1 VTGTSAFSLDE
12 GQIVLV
18 GTPIGNLGDLSPRA
32 VEALRQATVVLCE
45 DTRRTRALLSAA
57 GIPAGRLEAVHA
69 HNEAA
74 GAERAVGLA
83 QQGALVAVVSDA
95 GMPGVSDPGER
106 IVRAAVEAGVAVST
120 VPGPTAAVSALVLS
134 GLDTGRWCF
143 EGVLPR
149 KGALRT
155 SRLEALALEVR
166 TSVLYEAPH
175 RVART
180 LADLGAHCGSERAVS
195 IGRELTKRH
204 EEVWRGTLGQAAVK
218 VAEEAPRGEWV
229 IVVAGAPPREITDAT
244 IADDLLRLVEAGA
257 DWRDAVTEVTL
268 DLGVAR
274 RRVYELALGLRGPRP
289 GGAKAGGQ
297 APGAR

>member
-1 VTGTSAFSLDE
+1 VTGTSAFSPDD
-12 GQIVLV
+12 GGIVLV

-32 VEALRQATVVLCE
+32 VEALREATVVLCE

-57 GIPAGRLEAVHA
+57 GIPAVRLEAVHA

-74 GAERAVGLA
+74 GAERAVRLA
-83 QQGALVAVVSDA
+83 QQGSRVAVVSDA
-95 GMPGVSDPGER
+95 GMPGISDPGQR
-106 IVRAAVEAGVAVST
+106 IVRAAVEAGVTVST

-143 EGVLPR
+143 EGFLPR

-155 SRLEALALEVR
+155 ARLQALALEVR

-175 RVART
+175 RVVRT
-180 LADLGAHCGSERAVS
+180 LADLGAHCGWERAVA

-204 EEVWRGTLGQAAVK
+204 EEIWRGTLGQAAAK
-218 VAEEAPRGEWV
+218 VAEEPPRGEWV
-229 IVVAGAPPREITDAT
+229 IVVAGAPFREITDPA
-244 IADDLLRLVEAGA
+244 ISDRLLGLVEGGA

-274 RRVYELALGLRGPRP
+274 RRVYELALDLRRPRP
-289 GGAKAGGQ
+289 GGAKAG
-297 APGAR
+297 AHEPGGR

>member
-1 VTGTSAFSLDE
+1 VTGTSDAAPGS
-12 GQIVLV
+12 IVLV

-32 VEALRQATVVLCE
+32 VAALRQATVVLCE

-57 GIPAGRLEAVHA
+57 GIPSPRLEAVHA

-83 QQGALVAVVSDA
+83 RRGGQVVVVSDA

-106 IVRAAVEAGVAVST
+106 IVRAAIDAGVTVTT

-134 GLDTGRWCF
+134 GLDAERWCF
-143 EGVLPR
+143 EGFLPR
-149 KGALRT
+149 KGAARS
-155 SRLEALALEVR
+155 SRLAALALEGR

-175 RVART
+175 RAART
-180 LADLGAHCGSERAVS
+180 IADLTAHCGPQRGVA

-204 EEVWRGTLGQAAVK
+204 EEVWRGTLAEAAAK
-218 VAEEAPRGEWV
+218 IEADPPRGEWV
-229 IVVAGAPPREITDAT
+229 IVLAGAPAREVTDAA
-244 IADDLLRLVEAGA
+244 IGERLLALVAAGA
-257 DWRDAVTEVTL
+257 DWRDAVAEVTL

-274 RRVYELALGLRGPRP
+274 RRVYTLALALRAAPDAGGHAP
-289 GGAKAGGQ
+289 GG
-297 APGAR
+297 R

>member
-1 VTGTSAFSLDE
+1 VTGTSAFSPE
-12 GQIVLV
+12 AGEIVLV

-32 VEALRQATVVLCE
+32 IEALRQATVVLCE

-57 GIPAGRLEAVHA
+57 GIPAVRLEAVHA

-74 GAERAVGLA
+74 GAERAVRLA
-83 QQGALVAVVSDA
+83 QQGARVAVVSDA
-95 GMPGVSDPGER
+95 GMPGLSDPGER
-106 IVRAAVEAGVAVST
+106 IVRAAVEAGVTVST

-143 EGVLPR
+143 EGFLPR

-155 SRLEALALEVR
+155 VRLQALALEAR

-175 RVART
+175 RVVRT
-180 LADLGAHCGSERAVS
+180 VADLGAYCGWDRAVS

-204 EEVWRGTLGQAAVK
+204 EEIWRGTLALAAAK
-218 VAEEAPRGEWV
+218 VAEEPPRGEWV
-229 IVVAGAPPREITDAT
+229 IVVAGAPLLEITDPA
-244 IADDLLRLVEAGA
+244 ISARLLGLVEAGA

-268 DLGVAR
+268 DLGVSR
-274 RRVYELALGLRGPRP
+274 RRVYELALGLRGPRSGGSKAGAHEP
-289 GGAKAGGQ
+289 GG
-297 APGAR
+297 R